1 MEVAEYTDLL
11 IQVITEATKDGSV
24 TRSKNPDGWLR
35 LRIDGLTTFQRNGRT
50 IYDNTPMTVLWNQEK
65 GSFVVMGPL
74 WRNYLLTGPVAKRLL
89 KHICKEA
96 KYQMPWMNIEVEMFA
111 NKTANVFCSA
121 QFKLPETNR
130 TRDRLRMFRGT
141 LAEFSYTRGILR
153 FAVAEYVPSGVSAET
168 LH

>member
-96 KYQMPWMNIEVEMFA
+96 KYQMPWMNIEVEMRSVA
-111 NKTANVFCSA
+111 RGELARK
-121 QFKLPETNR
+121 ENR
-130 TRDRLRMFRGT
+130 TAASSA
-141 LAEFSYTRGILR
+141 LAL
-153 FAVAEYVPSGVSAET
+153 VSAHC
-168 LH
+168 LVLNSAY